1 MALTFT
7 SRGWTGVFLGAVIG
21 GSTCCSMAAIA
32 DSGPSPSSSLNA
44 IVVKGKKNPE
54 TADDA
59 AVRRQVET
67 AMESDHY
74 FYGDHVMVTVRKGVA
89 FLQGV
94 VFDDWDVR
102 AAIRITKKIAGV
114 KRVVNELEIGGQP

>member
-1 MALTFT
+1 MALSFM
-7 SRGWTGVFLGAVIG
+7 SRGWTGVFLVAMLG
-21 GSTCCSMAAIA
+21 GSACYAVPAIA
-32 DSGPSPSSSLNA
+32 DSGPSSTSSLNA

-67 AMESDHY
+67 AMEADHY